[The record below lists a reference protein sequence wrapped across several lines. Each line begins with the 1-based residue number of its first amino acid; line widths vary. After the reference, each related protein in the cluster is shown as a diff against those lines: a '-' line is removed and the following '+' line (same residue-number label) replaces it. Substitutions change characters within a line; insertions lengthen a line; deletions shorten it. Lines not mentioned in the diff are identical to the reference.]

1 MLDAADKVYFWPDDA
16 GNLSPTGPQWSLPDK
31 FIALYLSQA
40 LTSGKLSQ
48 IPHELPFHSFLL
60 CSTSSRLFWPFPVL
74 SLPFHFISVRVNPTC
89 LNFFMH
95 LVSWNLG
102 WSLYFTGF
110 MRWGD
115 ETGTAHKGS
124 LVLDQ
129 KSADHSW
136 WDWWKER
143 KTALNWALGRSGDC
157 EHWMVLNFW
166 RLQKEGWMAW
176 KHTFHF
182 LGGRKFISV

>member
-60 CSTSSRLFWPFPVL
+60 CSTSSRLFCPFLVL

-129 KSADHSW
+129 KSADRQLMGLMKGEKDSPELSSGSEW
-136 WDWWKER
+136 GLWTGDGFEFLKTTER
-143 KTALNWALGRSGDC
+143 GMNGLET
-157 EHWMVLNFW
+157 
-166 RLQKEGWMAW
+166 
-176 KHTFHF
+176 HF
-182 LGGRKFISV
+182 PLSGRKEIY